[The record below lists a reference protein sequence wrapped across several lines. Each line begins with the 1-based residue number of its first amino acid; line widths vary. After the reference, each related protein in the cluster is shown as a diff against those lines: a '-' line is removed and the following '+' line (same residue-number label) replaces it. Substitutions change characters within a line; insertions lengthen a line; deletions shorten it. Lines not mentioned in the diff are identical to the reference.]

1 MITKYCGKEEKLLL
15 RSNFSS
21 FPQYFQYL
29 KLKYIC
35 SPITYLFMKCG
46 CSIYYFFNSANL
58 ICRGTDISKYLI
70 ESLGLPDQESRLFL
84 YDGVCLFVFFCFFFL
99 FFFLLL
105 LLLFLFFFFF
115 FFVFFFFFFFFFC
128 FFFICFFF
136 FFFFFVVVVVVFIF
150 VFFLCCTFAIRSY
163 FSITLLSGNH

>member
-21 FPQYFQYL
+21 FPLYFQYL

-58 ICRGTDISKYLI
+58 ICRGTDISKYLK

-84 YDGVCLFVFFCFFFL
+84 YDGVCLFVFC
-99 FFFLLL
+99 
-105 LLLFLFFFFF
+105 
-115 FFVFFFFFFFFFC
+115 C
-128 FFFICFFF
+128 C
-136 FFFFFVVVVVVFIF
+136 FFVVVVSFVVVSFVVVFCCCCFF
-150 VFFLCCTFAIRSY
+150 VFFCYLLLLFFLFVFFFCCCCCCCCFY
-163 FSITLLSGNH
+163 FCFFFMLYFCNSFILFYNTAFR